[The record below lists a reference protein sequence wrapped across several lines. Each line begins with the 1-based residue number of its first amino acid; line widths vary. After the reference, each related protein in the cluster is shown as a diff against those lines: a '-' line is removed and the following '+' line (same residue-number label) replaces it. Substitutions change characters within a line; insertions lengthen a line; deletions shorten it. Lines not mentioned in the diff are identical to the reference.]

1 MSLMGLGIIA
11 FPYVTYLVGW
21 LWSICLMLPIVFSCY
36 KSTRL
41 LIEVADDLKVEG
53 VLYKD
58 VVRIG
63 LGWYWPQ
70 IIDIVVIV
78 EQLGINHV
86 N

>member
-1 MSLMGLGIIA
+1 M
-11 FPYVTYLVGW
+11 TYLVGW

-36 KSTRL
+36 KYFIFMIRSTRL

-63 LGWYWPQ
+63 LGWYWP
-70 IIDIVVIV
+70 
-78 EQLGINHV
+78 
-86 N
+86 